1 MTIHCLERV
10 HYERTVHEEDEN
22 SKQHRTCIHFTKL
35 VRDRNF
41 VVPYRVC
48 LVSMLAFLV
57 RPRQVDPSRPFV
69 LWTMVVNCVDMSKGK
84 GKAKSKPMPKPKSK
98 ISVLTETEI
107 NTRSRSRSRARAR
120 PTQGQN
126 KDKGR
131 GKDKGKDKDKD
142 KVCLLRLHQDCD
154 GSGPFCHLEF
164 VGSEACR
171 TRSHNHRR
179 VLEFLASDSD

>member
-1 MTIHCLERV
+1 MYRHKSHLEMALSGMSCV
-10 HYERTVHEEDEN
+10 HVGFF
-22 SKQHRTCIHFTKL
+22 SSTKAGGPFSAFCPL
-35 VRDRNF
+35 DR
-41 VVPYRVC
+41 
-48 LVSMLAFLV
+48 
-57 RPRQVDPSRPFV
+57 
-69 LWTMVVNCVDMSKGK
+69 TMVVNCVDMSKGK
-84 GKAKSKPMPKPKSK
+84 GKAKSKPMPKTKSK
-98 ISVLTETEI
+98 ISVLTKTEI

-142 KVCLLRLHQDCD
+142 KVCLHRDHQDCD